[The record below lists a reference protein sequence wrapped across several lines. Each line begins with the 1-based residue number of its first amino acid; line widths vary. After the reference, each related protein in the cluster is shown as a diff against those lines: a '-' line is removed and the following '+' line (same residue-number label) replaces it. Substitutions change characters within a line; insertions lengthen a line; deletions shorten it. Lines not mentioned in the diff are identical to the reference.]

1 MKQRILGLT
10 VLLACITCS
19 VEVSAQQQPSI
30 FHLGVK
36 GGGNF
41 TKVST
46 SSGLTGKYDYGYH
59 LGAMAQVDLGSLY
72 VQGKPYII
80 RKEHLMI
87 LVTKVLKS

>member
-30 FHLGVK
+30 FHLGAK

-59 LGAMAQVDLGSLY
+59 LGAMARVDLGSLY
-72 VQGKPYII
+72 VQGEALYNQ
-80 RKEHLMI
+80 KEHLMI